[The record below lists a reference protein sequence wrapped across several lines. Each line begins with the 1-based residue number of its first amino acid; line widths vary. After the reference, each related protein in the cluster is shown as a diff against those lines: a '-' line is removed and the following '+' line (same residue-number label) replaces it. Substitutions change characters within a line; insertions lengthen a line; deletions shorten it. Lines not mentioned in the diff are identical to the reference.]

1 MWGSLPLWRLFKIP
15 FVLCIKQLEDDVGT
29 CGFLPEALSPSWSYK
44 FVFPLSTISFVEG
57 IVSYLFLQT
66 CVLDGLHRDCS
77 RVRLGRPTDSGGS
90 TPVSPILSLPAV
102 PKLGHSL

>member
-1 MWGSLPLWRLFKIP
+1 MS
-15 FVLCIKQLEDDVGT
+15 
-29 CGFLPEALSPSWSYK
+29 GFLPETLSPSWSCK
-44 FVFPLSTISFVEG
+44 FVFPLSK

-77 RVRLGRPTDSGGS
+77 RVQLVRPTDSGGS